1 MKPKVRIDV
10 EHVQKLNQ
18 EIKAINELEL
28 DDIEIFKDGKLIEI
42 SDYEKEEWKFIGL
55 STYTFISDL

>member
-10 EHVQKLNQ
+10 ERVQKLKQ
-18 EIKAINELEL
+18 EIKAINALELE
-28 DDIEIFKDGKLIEI
+28 DIEIFKDGKLIEI

>member
-18 EIKAINELEL
+18 EIKAINALELE
-28 DDIEIFKDGKLIEI
+28 DIVLFKDGKELKI
-42 SDYEKEEWKFIGL
+42 SNYEKEEWKFIGL

>member
-10 EHVQKLNQ
+10 EHVQKLKQ
-18 EIKAINELEL
+18 EIKAINALELE
-28 DDIEIFKDGKLIEI
+28 DIVLFQDGKELKI
-42 SDYEKEEWKFIGL
+42 SDYEKEEWKFTGL

>member
-10 EHVQKLNQ
+10 EHVQKLKQ
-18 EIKAINELEL
+18 EIKAINALEL